1 MLALILNTNK
11 INIKQTHSSANFSK
25 IRIMLDDIPIT
36 IQKSKKIK
44 TLSLNITPSLE
55 VILKMPDS
63 CSQNRAHAF
72 LKEQKA
78 WLQKTLSAMREK
90 YSLLHSRLE
99 TYQNKILVFDEV
111 KNANDYTLTELKKIL
126 KTYLEQKLPL
136 IAQKMQTSYT
146 HFSIRNNAKVLGS
159 CSYHNRLSFALL
171 LVCAKKEAIDYV
183 IIHEL
188 AHTIHKN
195 HSKNFWR
202 CVQIFCPNYRAL
214 REHLKQ
220 RVVFYTQL
228 LKTLQ
233 P

>member
-1 MLALILNTNK
+1 
-11 INIKQTHSSANFSK
+11 
-25 IRIMLDDIPIT
+25 MLDDIPIT
-36 IQKSKKIK
+36 IQKSEKIK

-55 VILKMPDS
+55 VILKMPNS
-63 CSQNRAHAF
+63 CSQARASTF
-72 LKEQKA
+72 LKEQEA
-78 WLQKTLSAMREK
+78 WLKKTLSAMQEK
-90 YSLLHSRLE
+90 HSLLHSCLE

-111 KNANDYTLTELKKIL
+111 KNANDYTLTDLKKIL
-126 KTYLEQKLPL
+126 KTYLERKLPL

-146 HFSIRNNAKVLGS
+146 RFSIRNNAKVLGS

-214 REHLKQ
+214 RERLKQ
-220 RVVFYTQL
+220 NIIFYAQL
-228 LKTLQ
+228 LKQLE

>member
-1 MLALILNTNK
+1 
-11 INIKQTHSSANFSK
+11 
-25 IRIMLDDIPIT
+25 MLDEIPIT

-63 CSQNRAHAF
+63 CSQARASAF

-78 WLQKTLSAMREK
+78 WLQKTLSAMQKK
-90 YSLLHSRLE
+90 YSLLHSQ
-99 TYQNKILVFDEV
+99 TYQNKILVFDEE

-136 IAQKMQTSYT
+136 SAQKMQTSYT

-171 LVCAKKEAIDYV
+171 LVCAQKEAIDYV

-202 CVQIFCPNYRAL
+202 CVEIFCPNYRAL
-214 REHLKQ
+214 RERLKQ
-220 RVVFYTQL
+220 NIIFYAQL
-228 LKTLQ
+228 LKALQ

>member
-1 MLALILNTNK
+1 M
-11 INIKQTHSSANFSK
+11 
-25 IRIMLDDIPIT
+25 MLDDIPIT

-63 CSQNRAHAF
+63 CPQTRVHAF

-78 WLQKTLSAMREK
+78 WLQKTLSAMQEK
-90 YSLLHSRLE
+90 YSLLHSQ
-99 TYQNKILVFDEV
+99 TYQNKILVFDEK

-126 KTYLEQKLPL
+126 KTYLEQQLPL
-136 IAQKMQTSYT
+136 SAQKMQTSYT
-146 HFSIRNNAKVLGS
+146 HFSVRNNAKVLGS

-171 LVCAKKEAIDYV
+171 LVCAQKEAIDYV

-202 CVQIFCPNYRAL
+202 CVEIFCPNYRAL

-220 RVVFYTQL
+220 NIIFYAQL

>member
-1 MLALILNTNK
+1 MLALILNANK

-36 IQKSKKIK
+36 IQKSEKIK

-63 CSQNRAHAF
+63 CPQNRVHAF

-78 WLQKTLSAMREK
+78 WLQKTLSAMQEK
-90 YSLLHSRLE
+90 YSLLHSQ
-99 TYQNKILVFDEV
+99 TYQNKILVFDEE

-126 KTYLEQKLPL
+126 KTYLEQQLPL
-136 IAQKMQTSYT
+136 SAQKMQTSYT
-146 HFSIRNNAKVLGS
+146 HFSVRNNAKVLGS

-202 CVQIFCPNYRAL
+202 CVEIFCPNYRAL

-228 LKTLQ
+228 LKQLQ

>member
-1 MLALILNTNK
+1 
-11 INIKQTHSSANFSK
+11 
-25 IRIMLDDIPIT
+25 MLDDIPIT

-55 VILKMPDS
+55 VILKMPNS
-63 CSQNRAHAF
+63 CSQDRASAF
-72 LKEQKA
+72 LKEQES
-78 WLQKTLSAMREK
+78 WLKKTLSAMQEK
-90 YSLLHSRLE
+90 HSLLHANLE
-99 TYQNKILVFDEV
+99 KYKNKILVFDEM
-111 KNANDYTLTELKKIL
+111 KNANDYTLTDLKKIL

-171 LVCAKKEAIDYV
+171 LVCAPKEAIDYV

-202 CVQIFCPNYRAL
+202 CVQIFCPNYQTL
-214 REHLKQ
+214 RNHLKQ
-220 RVVFYTQL
+220 NIIFYAQL

>member
-1 MLALILNTNK
+1 
-11 INIKQTHSSANFSK
+11 
-25 IRIMLDDIPIT
+25 MLDDIPIT
-36 IQKSKKIK
+36 IQKSEKIK

-55 VILKMPDS
+55 VILKMPNS
-63 CSQNRAHAF
+63 CSQARALTF
-72 LKEQKA
+72 LKEQEA
-78 WLQKTLSAMREK
+78 WLKKTFLAMQEK
-90 YSLLHSRLE
+90 HSLLRSRLN
-99 TYQNKILVFDEV
+99 TYKDKILVFDEM

-146 HFSIRNNAKVLGS
+146 HFGIRNNAKVLGS

-171 LVCAKKEAIDYV
+171 LVCAQKEAIDYV

-220 RVVFYTQL
+220 NIIFYAQL

>member
-1 MLALILNTNK
+1 
-11 INIKQTHSSANFSK
+11 
-25 IRIMLDDIPIT
+25 MLDEFPIT

-44 TLSLNITPSLE
+44 TLSLHITPFLE
-55 VILKMPDS
+55 VILKMPNS
-63 CSQNRAHAF
+63 CPQARAHAF
-72 LKEQKA
+72 LQEQKV
-78 WLQKTLSAMREK
+78 WIKKTLSAMQEK

-126 KTYLEQKLPL
+126 KTYLEQQLPL
-136 IAQKMQTSYT
+136 SAQKMQTSYT
-146 HFSIRNNAKVLGS
+146 RFSIRNNAKVLGS

-171 LVCAKKEAIDYV
+171 LVCAQQEAIDYV

-202 CVQIFCPNYRAL
+202 CVESFCPNYRAL

-228 LKTLQ
+228 LKQLQ

>member
-1 MLALILNTNK
+1 
-11 INIKQTHSSANFSK
+11 
-25 IRIMLDDIPIT
+25 MLDDIPIT

-55 VILKMPDS
+55 VILKMPNS
-63 CSQNRAHAF
+63 CPQARANAF
-72 LKEQKA
+72 LKEQEA
-78 WLQKTLSAMREK
+78 WLKKTFLAMQEKHSLLRTNLEK
-90 YSLLHSRLE
+90 YK
-99 TYQNKILVFDEV
+99 NKILVFDEI

-146 HFSIRNNAKVLGS
+146 GFSVRNNAKVLGS

-171 LVCAKKEAIDYV
+171 LVCAQKEAIDYV

-202 CVQIFCPNYRAL
+202 CVEIFCPNYRTL

-220 RVVFYTQL
+220 NIIFYAQL

>member
-1 MLALILNTNK
+1 
-11 INIKQTHSSANFSK
+11 
-25 IRIMLDDIPIT
+25 MLDDIPIT

-55 VILKMPDS
+55 VILKMPNS
-63 CSQNRAHAF
+63 CPQARASTF
-72 LKEQKA
+72 LKEQEA
-78 WLQKTLSAMREK
+78 WLKKTFLSMQEK
-90 YSLLHSRLE
+90 HSLLHANLE
-99 TYQNKILVFDEV
+99 KYKNKILIFDEV

-136 IAQKMQTSYT
+136 ISQRMQTSYT
-146 HFSIRNNAKVLGS
+146 HFGIRNNAKVLGS

-171 LVCAKKEAIDYV
+171 LVCSPKEAIDYV

-202 CVQIFCPNYRAL
+202 CVQIFCPNYCAL
-214 REHLKQ
+214 RERLKQ

-228 LKTLQ
+228 LKQLQ

>member
-1 MLALILNTNK
+1 
-11 INIKQTHSSANFSK
+11 
-25 IRIMLDDIPIT
+25 MLDNVPIT

-63 CSQNRAHAF
+63 CSQARASAF
-72 LKEQKA
+72 LKEQEA
-78 WLQKTLSAMREK
+78 WLKKTLLAMQEKHSLLRTNLEK
-90 YSLLHSRLE
+90 YK
-99 TYQNKILVFDEV
+99 NKILVFDET
-111 KNANDYTLTELKKIL
+111 KNANDYTLTELRKIL
-126 KTYLEQKLPL
+126 KTYLERKLPL

-146 HFSIRNNAKVLGS
+146 GFSIRNNAKVLGS

-171 LVCAKKEAIDYV
+171 LVCAQKEAIDYV

-195 HSKNFWR
+195 HSQNFWR
-202 CVQIFCPNYRAL
+202 CVESFCPNYRAL
-214 REHLKQ
+214 RDHLKQ
-220 RVVFYTQL
+220 KVVFYTQL
-228 LKTLQ
+228 LKPLQ

>member
-1 MLALILNTNK
+1 MQEKHSLLRTN
-11 INIKQTHSSANFSK
+11 
-25 IRIMLDDIPIT
+25 L
-36 IQKSKKIK
+36 
-44 TLSLNITPSLE
+44 
-55 VILKMPDS
+55 
-63 CSQNRAHAF
+63 
-72 LKEQKA
+72 
-78 WLQKTLSAMREK
+78 EK
-90 YSLLHSRLE
+90 YK
-99 TYQNKILVFDEV
+99 NKILVFDEV

-126 KTYLEQKLPL
+126 KTYLERKLPS

-146 HFSIRNNAKVLGS
+146 GFSVRNNAKVLGS

-171 LVCAKKEAIDYV
+171 LVCAQKEAIDYV

-195 HSKNFWR
+195 HSQNFWR
-202 CVQIFCPNYRAL
+202 CVKTFCPNYCAL

-228 LKTLQ
+228 LKPLQ

>member
-1 MLALILNTNK
+1 
-11 INIKQTHSSANFSK
+11 
-25 IRIMLDDIPIT
+25 MLDDIPIT

-55 VILKMPDS
+55 VILKMPNS
-63 CSQNRAHAF
+63 CSQTRANAF
-72 LKEQKA
+72 LKEQEA
-78 WLQKTLSAMREK
+78 WLKKTLLAMQEK

-99 TYQNKILVFDEV
+99 TYQNKILVFDKV
-111 KNANDYTLTELKKIL
+111 RNANDYTLTELKKIL
-126 KTYLEQKLPL
+126 KTYLEQQLPL
-136 IAQKMQTSYT
+136 IAQKMQTAYT
-146 HFSIRNNAKVLGS
+146 GFNIRNNAKVLGS

-171 LVCAKKEAIDYV
+171 LVCAQKEAIDYV

-195 HSKNFWR
+195 HSQNFWR

-228 LKTLQ
+228 LKQLE

>member
-1 MLALILNTNK
+1 
-11 INIKQTHSSANFSK
+11 
-25 IRIMLDDIPIT
+25 MLDDIPIT

-63 CSQNRAHAF
+63 CSQARASAF
-72 LKEQKA
+72 LKEQES
-78 WLQKTLSAMREK
+78 WLKKTFLAMQEK
-90 YSLLHSRLE
+90 HSLYRSRLN
-99 TYQNKILVFDEV
+99 TYKDKILVFDEV

-126 KTYLEQKLPL
+126 KTYLEQQLPL

-171 LVCAKKEAIDYV
+171 LVCTQKEAIDYV

-220 RVVFYTQL
+220 NIIFYAQL

>member
-1 MLALILNTNK
+1 
-11 INIKQTHSSANFSK
+11 
-25 IRIMLDDIPIT
+25 MLDDIPIT
-36 IQKSKKIK
+36 IQKSEKIK

-63 CSQNRAHAF
+63 CSQARASAF
-72 LKEQKA
+72 LKKQEA
-78 WLQKTLSAMREK
+78 WLKKTLLAMQEKHSLLCTNLEK
-90 YSLLHSRLE
+90 YK
-99 TYQNKILVFDEV
+99 NKILVFDET

-126 KTYLEQKLPL
+126 KTYLERKLPL

-146 HFSIRNNAKVLGS
+146 GFSVRNNAKVLGS

-171 LVCAKKEAIDYV
+171 LVCTQKEAIDYV

-202 CVQIFCPNYRAL
+202 CVQTFCPNYRAL
-214 REHLKQ
+214 RDHLKQ
-220 RVVFYTQL
+220 KVVFYTQL
-228 LKTLQ
+228 LKPLQ

>member
-1 MLALILNTNK
+1 
-11 INIKQTHSSANFSK
+11 
-25 IRIMLDDIPIT
+25 MLDDIPIT
-36 IQKSKKIK
+36 IQKSEKIK
-44 TLSLNITPSLE
+44 TLSLNVTPSLE
-55 VILKMPDS
+55 VILKMPNS
-63 CSQNRAHAF
+63 CSQNRVHAF
-72 LKEQKA
+72 LKEQEA
-78 WLQKTLSAMREK
+78 WLKKTLSAMQEK

-99 TYQNKILVFDEV
+99 TYQNKILVFDEK

-146 HFSIRNNAKVLGS
+146 HFSVRNNAKVLGS

-171 LVCAKKEAIDYV
+171 LVCTQKEAIDYV

-202 CVQIFCPNYRAL
+202 CVKIFCPNYRAL

-220 RVVFYTQL
+220 NIIFYAQL
-228 LKTLQ
+228 LKQLR

>member
-1 MLALILNTNK
+1 
-11 INIKQTHSSANFSK
+11 
-25 IRIMLDDIPIT
+25 MLDDIPIT
-36 IQKSKKIK
+36 IQKSEKIK

-55 VILKMPDS
+55 VILKMPNS
-63 CSQNRAHAF
+63 CSQVRANAF
-72 LKEQKA
+72 LKEQEA
-78 WLQKTLSAMREK
+78 WLKKTFLSMQEK
-90 YSLLHSRLE
+90 HSLLRANLE
-99 TYQNKILVFDEV
+99 KYQNKILVFDEV
-111 KNANDYTLTELKKIL
+111 KNANDYTLTDLKKIL

-146 HFSIRNNAKVLGS
+146 GFNIRNNAKVLGS

-171 LVCAKKEAIDYV
+171 LVCAPKEAIDYV

-202 CVQIFCPNYRAL
+202 CVKIFCPNYRAL
-214 REHLKQ
+214 RERLKQ

-228 LKTLQ
+228 LKQLQ

>member
-1 MLALILNTNK
+1 
-11 INIKQTHSSANFSK
+11 
-25 IRIMLDDIPIT
+25 MLDDIPIT
-36 IQKSKKIK
+36 IQKSEKIK

-55 VILKMPDS
+55 VILKMPNS
-63 CSQNRAHAF
+63 CSQARANAF
-72 LKEQKA
+72 LKEQEA
-78 WLQKTLSAMREK
+78 WLKKTFLAMQEK
-90 YSLLHSRLE
+90 YSLLRSRLE

-126 KTYLEQKLPL
+126 KTYLEQQLPL

-171 LVCAKKEAIDYV
+171 LVCTQKEAIDYV

-202 CVQIFCPNYRAL
+202 CVQIFCPNYQTL
-214 REHLKQ
+214 RNHLKQ
-220 RVVFYTQL
+220 NIIFYAKL

-233 P
+233 L

>member
-1 MLALILNTNK
+1 
-11 INIKQTHSSANFSK
+11 
-25 IRIMLDDIPIT
+25 MLDDIPIT

-63 CSQNRAHAF
+63 CPQARASAF
-72 LKEQKA
+72 LKEQES
-78 WLQKTLSAMREK
+78 WLKKTFLAMQEK
-90 YSLLHSRLE
+90 HSLLHSRLE

-126 KTYLEQKLPL
+126 KTYLERKLPL

-171 LVCAKKEAIDYV
+171 LVCAQKEAIDYV

-214 REHLKQ
+214 RERLKQ
-220 RVVFYTQL
+220 NIIFYAQL
-228 LKTLQ
+228 LKALQ

>member
-1 MLALILNTNK
+1 
-11 INIKQTHSSANFSK
+11 
-25 IRIMLDDIPIT
+25 MLDNIPIT

-63 CSQNRAHAF
+63 CPQARANAF
-72 LKEQKA
+72 LKEQEA
-78 WLQKTLSAMREK
+78 WLKKTFLAMQEK
-90 YSLLHSRLE
+90 HSLLRVHLN
-99 TYQNKILVFDEV
+99 TYKNKILVFDEV
-111 KNANDYTLTELKKIL
+111 KNANDYTLTDLKKIL
-126 KTYLEQKLPL
+126 KTYLERKLPL

-220 RVVFYTQL
+220 NIIFYAQL

>member
-1 MLALILNTNK
+1 
-11 INIKQTHSSANFSK
+11 
-25 IRIMLDDIPIT
+25 MLDNIPIT

-63 CSQNRAHAF
+63 CPQARANAF
-72 LKEQKA
+72 LKEQEA
-78 WLQKTLSAMREK
+78 WLKKTLLAMQEK
-90 YSLLHSRLE
+90 HSLLHTNLE
-99 TYQNKILVFDEV
+99 KYKNKILVFDET

-126 KTYLEQKLPL
+126 KTYLERKLPL

-146 HFSIRNNAKVLGS
+146 GFSIRNNAKVLGS

-171 LVCAKKEAIDYV
+171 LVCAQKEAIDYV

-195 HSKNFWR
+195 HSQNFWR
-202 CVQIFCPNYRAL
+202 CVKTFCPNYRAL

-220 RVVFYTQL
+220 RVVFYTLL
-228 LKTLQ
+228 LKPLQ

>member
-1 MLALILNTNK
+1 
-11 INIKQTHSSANFSK
+11 
-25 IRIMLDDIPIT
+25 MLDDIPIT
-36 IQKSKKIK
+36 IQKSEKIK

-55 VILKMPDS
+55 VILKMPNS
-63 CSQNRAHAF
+63 CSQARASTF
-72 LKEQKA
+72 LKEQEA
-78 WLQKTLSAMREK
+78 WLKKTLSAMQEK
-90 YSLLHSRLE
+90 YSLLHLRLE

-126 KTYLEQKLPL
+126 KTYLEQQLPL

-146 HFSIRNNAKVLGS
+146 HFSVRNNAKVLGS

-220 RVVFYTQL
+220 NIIFYAQL

>member
-1 MLALILNTNK
+1 
-11 INIKQTHSSANFSK
+11 
-25 IRIMLDDIPIT
+25 MLDDTPIT
-36 IQKSKKIK
+36 IQKSEKIK

-63 CSQNRAHAF
+63 CPQARASAF
-72 LKEQKA
+72 LKEQEA
-78 WLQKTLSAMREK
+78 WLKKTLSAMQEK
-90 YSLLHSRLE
+90 YSLLRTNLE
-99 TYQNKILVFDEV
+99 KYKNKILIFDEV
-111 KNANDYTLTELKKIL
+111 KNANDYTLTDLKKIL
-126 KTYLEQKLPL
+126 KTYLERKLPL

-146 HFSIRNNAKVLGS
+146 HFGIRNNAKVLGS

-202 CVQIFCPNYRAL
+202 CVQIFCPNYRTL
-214 REHLKQ
+214 RERLKQ
-220 RVVFYTQL
+220 NIIFYAQL
-228 LKTLQ
+228 LKQLE

>member
-1 MLALILNTNK
+1 
-11 INIKQTHSSANFSK
+11 
-25 IRIMLDDIPIT
+25 MLDNVPIT

-63 CSQNRAHAF
+63 CSQTRASAF
-72 LKEQKA
+72 LKDQEA
-78 WLQKTLSAMREK
+78 WLKKTLLAMQEK
-90 YSLLHSRLE
+90 HSLLHANLE
-99 TYQNKILVFDEV
+99 KYKNKILVFDEV
-111 KNANDYTLTELKKIL
+111 KNANDYTLTDLKKIL
-126 KTYLEQKLPL
+126 KTYLERKLPL

-146 HFSIRNNAKVLGS
+146 GFSVRNNAKVLGS

-171 LVCAKKEAIDYV
+171 LVCAQKEAIDYV

-195 HSKNFWR
+195 HSQNFWR
-202 CVQIFCPNYRAL
+202 CVKTFCPNYRAL
-214 REHLKQ
+214 RDHLKQ

-228 LKTLQ
+228 LKPLQ

>member
-1 MLALILNTNK
+1 
-11 INIKQTHSSANFSK
+11 
-25 IRIMLDDIPIT
+25 MLDDIPIT
-36 IQKSKKIK
+36 IQKSEKIK
-44 TLSLNITPSLE
+44 TLSLNVTPSLE

-63 CSQNRAHAF
+63 CPQNRAHAF
-72 LKEQKA
+72 LKEQEA
-78 WLQKTLSAMREK
+78 WLKKTLSAMQEK
-90 YSLLHSRLE
+90 YSLLHSQ
-99 TYQNKILVFDEV
+99 TYQNKILIFDEV

-146 HFSIRNNAKVLGS
+146 GFNIRNNAKVLGS

-171 LVCAKKEAIDYV
+171 LVCAQKEAIDYV

-195 HSKNFWR
+195 HSKNFWH
-202 CVQIFCPNYRAL
+202 CVEIFCPNYRAL
-214 REHLKQ
+214 REYLKQ

-228 LKTLQ
+228 LKQLR

>member
-1 MLALILNTNK
+1 MLALILNANK

-25 IRIMLDDIPIT
+25 IRMMLDDIPIT

-63 CSQNRAHAF
+63 CSQARAHAF

-78 WLQKTLSAMREK
+78 WLQKTLSAMQEK
-90 YSLLHSRLE
+90 YSLLHSQ
-99 TYQNKILVFDEV
+99 TYQNKILVFDEE

-126 KTYLEQKLPL
+126 KTYLEQQLPL
-136 IAQKMQTSYT
+136 SAQKMQTSYT
-146 HFSIRNNAKVLGS
+146 HFSVRNNAKVLGS

-171 LVCAKKEAIDYV
+171 LVCTKKEAIDYV

-202 CVQIFCPNYRAL
+202 CVQIFCPNYCAL

-228 LKTLQ
+228 LKQLQ

>member
-1 MLALILNTNK
+1 
-11 INIKQTHSSANFSK
+11 
-25 IRIMLDDIPIT
+25 MLDDIPIT
-36 IQKSKKIK
+36 IQKSEKIK
-44 TLSLNITPSLE
+44 TMSLNITPSLE
-55 VILKMPDS
+55 VILKMPNS
-63 CSQNRAHAF
+63 CPQTRASAF
-72 LKEQKA
+72 LKEQEA
-78 WLQKTLSAMREK
+78 WLKKTLSAMQEK

-111 KNANDYTLTELKKIL
+111 KNANDYTLTDLKKIL
-126 KTYLEQKLPL
+126 KTYLEQQLPL
-136 IAQKMQTSYT
+136 IAQKMQTSYA

-171 LVCAKKEAIDYV
+171 LVCAPKEAIDYV

-195 HSKNFWR
+195 HSQNFWR

-220 RVVFYTQL
+220 NIIFYAQL

>member
-1 MLALILNTNK
+1 
-11 INIKQTHSSANFSK
+11 
-25 IRIMLDDIPIT
+25 MLDDIPIT

-63 CSQNRAHAF
+63 CPQTRVHAF

-78 WLQKTLSAMREK
+78 WLQKTLSAMQEK
-90 YSLLHSRLE
+90 YSLLHSQ
-99 TYQNKILVFDEV
+99 TYQNKILVFDEE

-136 IAQKMQTSYT
+136 SAQKMQTSYT
-146 HFSIRNNAKVLGS
+146 HFSVRNNAKVLGS

-195 HSKNFWR
+195 HSKNF
-202 CVQIFCPNYRAL
+202 
-214 REHLKQ
+214 
-220 RVVFYTQL
+220 
-228 LKTLQ
+228 
-233 P
+233 

>member
-1 MLALILNTNK
+1 
-11 INIKQTHSSANFSK
+11 
-25 IRIMLDDIPIT
+25 MLDDIPIT

-63 CSQNRAHAF
+63 CSQARANAF
-72 LKEQKA
+72 LKEQES
-78 WLQKTLSAMREK
+78 WLKKTFLAMQEK
-90 YSLLHSRLE
+90 YSLLRANLE
-99 TYQNKILVFDEV
+99 KYQNKILVFDEV
-111 KNANDYTLTELKKIL
+111 KNANDYTLTDLKKIL
-126 KTYLEQKLPL
+126 KTYLDQKLPL
-136 IAQKMQTSYT
+136 ISQKMQTAYT

-202 CVQIFCPNYRAL
+202 CVQIFCPNYCAL
-214 REHLKQ
+214 RERLKQ
-220 RVVFYTQL
+220 NIIFYAQL

>member
-1 MLALILNTNK
+1 
-11 INIKQTHSSANFSK
+11 
-25 IRIMLDDIPIT
+25 MLDDIPIT
-36 IQKSKKIK
+36 IQKSEKIK

-55 VILKMPDS
+55 VILKMPNS
-63 CSQNRAHAF
+63 CSQTRANAF
-72 LKEQKA
+72 LKEQEA
-78 WLQKTLSAMREK
+78 WLKKTLLAMQEK
-90 YSLLHSRLE
+90 YSLLRSCLE

-111 KNANDYTLTELKKIL
+111 KNANDYTLTDLKKIL
-126 KTYLEQKLPL
+126 KTYLEQQLPL

-146 HFSIRNNAKVLGS
+146 RFSIRNNAKVLGS

-171 LVCAKKEAIDYV
+171 LVCAQKEAIDYV

-195 HSKNFWR
+195 HSQNFWR
-202 CVQIFCPNYRAL
+202 CVKIFCPNYRAL
-214 REHLKQ
+214 RERLKQ

-228 LKTLQ
+228 LKPLQ

>member
-1 MLALILNTNK
+1 
-11 INIKQTHSSANFSK
+11 
-25 IRIMLDDIPIT
+25 MLDDILIT
-36 IQKSKKIK
+36 IQKSEKIK

-55 VILKMPDS
+55 VILKMPNS
-63 CSQNRAHAF
+63 CSQARASAF
-72 LKEQKA
+72 LKEQES
-78 WLQKTLSAMREK
+78 WLKKTFLAMQEK
-90 YSLLHSRLE
+90 HSLLRSRLE

-220 RVVFYTQL
+220 NIIFYAQL

>member
-1 MLALILNTNK
+1 
-11 INIKQTHSSANFSK
+11 
-25 IRIMLDDIPIT
+25 MLDDIPIT
-36 IQKSKKIK
+36 IQKSEKIK

-55 VILKMPDS
+55 VILKMPNS
-63 CSQNRAHAF
+63 CSQARALAF
-72 LKEQKA
+72 LKEQEA
-78 WLQKTLSAMREK
+78 WLKKTFSAMQEKHSLLRANLEK
-90 YSLLHSRLE
+90 YK
-99 TYQNKILVFDEV
+99 NKILIFDEV
-111 KNANDYTLTELKKIL
+111 KNANDYTLTDLKKIL

-146 HFSIRNNAKVLGS
+146 GFNIRNNAKVLGS

-171 LVCAKKEAIDYV
+171 LVCAQKEAIDYV

-195 HSKNFWR
+195 HSQNFWR
-202 CVQIFCPNYRAL
+202 CVQIFCPNYQTL
-214 REHLKQ
+214 RNHLKQ
-220 RVVFYTQL
+220 NIIFYAQL

>member
-1 MLALILNTNK
+1 MLALILNANK

-63 CSQNRAHAF
+63 CSQDRAHAF

-78 WLQKTLSAMREK
+78 WLQKTLSAMQEK
-90 YSLLHSRLE
+90 YSLLHSQ
-99 TYQNKILVFDEV
+99 TYQNKILVFDEE

-136 IAQKMQTSYT
+136 SAQKMQTSYT
-146 HFSIRNNAKVLGS
+146 HFSVRNNAKVLGS

-202 CVQIFCPNYRAL
+202 CVEIFCPNYRAL

-228 LKTLQ
+228 LKQLQ

>member
-1 MLALILNTNK
+1 
-11 INIKQTHSSANFSK
+11 
-25 IRIMLDDIPIT
+25 MLDDIPIT
-36 IQKSKKIK
+36 IQRSEKIK

-55 VILKMPDS
+55 VILKMPNS
-63 CSQNRAHAF
+63 CSQARASAF
-72 LKEQKA
+72 LKDQEA
-78 WLQKTLSAMREK
+78 WLKKTLSAMQEK

-136 IAQKMQTSYT
+136 IAQKMQTAYT
-146 HFSIRNNAKVLGS
+146 RFSIRNNAKVLGS

-171 LVCAKKEAIDYV
+171 LVCAPKEAIDYV

-195 HSKNFWR
+195 HSQNFWR

-214 REHLKQ
+214 RERLKQ
-220 RVVFYTQL
+220 NIIFYAQL

>member
-1 MLALILNTNK
+1 
-11 INIKQTHSSANFSK
+11 
-25 IRIMLDDIPIT
+25 MLDDIPIT

-63 CSQNRAHAF
+63 CPQARVHAF
-72 LKEQKA
+72 LKEQEA
-78 WLQKTLSAMREK
+78 WLKKTLSAMQEK
-90 YSLLHSRLE
+90 YSLLRSQ
-99 TYQNKILVFDEV
+99 TYQNKILVFDEE

-126 KTYLEQKLPL
+126 KTYLEQQLPL
-136 IAQKMQTSYT
+136 SAQKMQTSYT
-146 HFSIRNNAKVLGS
+146 HFSVRNNAKVLGS

-171 LVCAKKEAIDYV
+171 LVCAPKEAIDYV

-202 CVQIFCPNYRAL
+202 CVEIFCPNYRAL
-214 REHLKQ
+214 RERLKQ

-228 LKTLQ
+228 LKQLQ

>member
-1 MLALILNTNK
+1 
-11 INIKQTHSSANFSK
+11 
-25 IRIMLDDIPIT
+25 MLDDILIT
-36 IQKSKKIK
+36 IQRSEKIK

-55 VILKMPDS
+55 VILKMPNS
-63 CSQNRAHAF
+63 CSQARASAF
-72 LKEQKA
+72 LKDQEA
-78 WLQKTLSAMREK
+78 WLKKTLSAMQEK
-90 YSLLHSRLE
+90 YSLLRLRLE
-99 TYQNKILVFDEV
+99 TYQNKILVFDEE
-111 KNANDYTLTELKKIL
+111 KNANDYTLTDLKKIL

-136 IAQKMQTSYT
+136 ISQKMQTSYT

-171 LVCAKKEAIDYV
+171 LVCAQKEAIDYV

-214 REHLKQ
+214 REYLKQ
-220 RVVFYTQL
+220 RVVFYAQL

>member
-1 MLALILNTNK
+1 
-11 INIKQTHSSANFSK
+11 
-25 IRIMLDDIPIT
+25 MLDDILIT

-55 VILKMPDS
+55 VILKMPNS
-63 CSQNRAHAF
+63 CPQARASAF
-72 LKEQKA
+72 LKEQES
-78 WLQKTLSAMREK
+78 WLKKTLSAMQEK

-111 KNANDYTLTELKKIL
+111 KNTNDYTLTELKKIL
-126 KTYLEQKLPL
+126 KTYLNQQLPL

-146 HFSIRNNAKVLGS
+146 GFNIRNNAKVLGS

-171 LVCAKKEAIDYV
+171 LVCAQKEAIDYV

-195 HSKNFWR
+195 HSQNFWR

-214 REHLKQ
+214 RERLKQ

-228 LKTLQ
+228 LKQLR

>member
-1 MLALILNTNK
+1 
-11 INIKQTHSSANFSK
+11 
-25 IRIMLDDIPIT
+25 MLDDIPIT
-36 IQKSKKIK
+36 IQKSEKIK

-55 VILKMPDS
+55 VILKMPNS

-78 WLQKTLSAMREK
+78 WLQKTLSAMQKK
-90 YSLLHSRLE
+90 YSLLHSQ
-99 TYQNKILVFDEV
+99 TYQNKILVFDEE

-146 HFSIRNNAKVLGS
+146 HFSVRNNAKVLGS

-171 LVCAKKEAIDYV
+171 LVCAQKEAIDYV

-202 CVQIFCPNYRAL
+202 CVEIFCPNYCVL

-228 LKTLQ
+228 LKQLR

>member
-1 MLALILNTNK
+1 
-11 INIKQTHSSANFSK
+11 
-25 IRIMLDDIPIT
+25 MLDNIPIT

-55 VILKMPDS
+55 VILKMPNS
-63 CSQNRAHAF
+63 CPQARANAF
-72 LKEQKA
+72 LKEQEA
-78 WLQKTLSAMREK
+78 WLKKTLLAMQEKHSLLRTNLEK
-90 YSLLHSRLE
+90 YK
-99 TYQNKILVFDEV
+99 NKILVFDET

-126 KTYLEQKLPL
+126 KIYLERKLPL

-146 HFSIRNNAKVLGS
+146 GFSVRNNAKVLGS

-171 LVCAKKEAIDYV
+171 LVCAQKEAIDYV

-195 HSKNFWR
+195 HSQNFWR
-202 CVQIFCPNYRAL
+202 CVESFCPNYRIL
-214 REHLKQ
+214 RDHLKQ

-228 LKTLQ
+228 LKPLQ

>member
-1 MLALILNTNK
+1 
-11 INIKQTHSSANFSK
+11 
-25 IRIMLDDIPIT
+25 MLDDIPIT
-36 IQKSKKIK
+36 IQKSEKIK

-55 VILKMPDS
+55 VILKMPNS
-63 CSQNRAHAF
+63 CPQARASAF
-72 LKEQKA
+72 LKEQES
-78 WLQKTLSAMREK
+78 WLKKTLSAMQEK
-90 YSLLHSRLE
+90 HSLLHSRLE

-111 KNANDYTLTELKKIL
+111 KNANDYTLTDLKKIL
-126 KTYLEQKLPL
+126 KTYLERKLPL
-136 IAQKMQTSYT
+136 IAQKMQTAYT
-146 HFSIRNNAKVLGS
+146 RFSVRNNAKVLGS

-171 LVCAKKEAIDYV
+171 LVCAPKEAIDYV

-220 RVVFYTQL
+220 NIIFYAQL

>member
-1 MLALILNTNK
+1 
-11 INIKQTHSSANFSK
+11 
-25 IRIMLDDIPIT
+25 MLDDIPIT
-36 IQKSKKIK
+36 IQKSEKIK

-55 VILKMPDS
+55 VILKMPNS
-63 CSQNRAHAF
+63 CSQARASAF
-72 LKEQKA
+72 LKEQEA
-78 WLQKTLSAMREK
+78 WLKKTFLAMQEK
-90 YSLLHSRLE
+90 HSLLHSRLE
-99 TYQNKILVFDEV
+99 TYQNKILVFDEE

-126 KTYLEQKLPL
+126 KTYLEQQLPL

-171 LVCAKKEAIDYV
+171 LVCAQKEAIDYV

-195 HSKNFWR
+195 HSQNFWR

-214 REHLKQ
+214 RERLKQ
-220 RVVFYTQL
+220 NIIFYAQL
-228 LKTLQ
+228 LKKIK